1 MPLQN
6 DPSLLFGSSGNALA
20 NTTLTHYPNSPP
32 SVNFTVNANNAL
44 GAYVQIWSIMTGIV
58 ANPSSGTLV
67 NIYSSP
73 DNVWY
78 DTNTYGL
85 NFNIINVPSTTLR
98 QSFILDTGQY
108 QITLT
113 NTDPLNNI
121 NVMATTGLLS

>member
-1 MPLQN
+1 M
-6 DPSLLFGSSGNALA
+6 
-20 NTTLTHYPNSPP
+20 
-32 SVNFTVNANNAL
+32 
-44 GAYVQIWSIMTGIV
+44 
-58 ANPSSGTLV
+58 
-67 NIYSSP
+67 
-73 DNVWY
+73 WY